1 MIRLSVVTGAMMA
14 NQSLSYL
21 ATLVVPVA
29 APTLASELGLDPSW
43 VGTYTSLIF
52 CVAMLAAVTSGAFIE
67 RFGPV
72 RWGQIE
78 IGIIA
83 LGLVVALGGDFTFF
97 ILAAVLIGLGWGGST
112 PASSQA
118 LSQVTPARLAPL
130 FFSIKQTGIPIG
142 GILAGLLV
150 PLFVHQFGWRGGFI
164 GVALLCV
171 AQLIAVQPMR
181 ASLDAGRKAG
191 HPVVMTEVAAN
202 LGRVLRNR
210 QLRDLG
216 LTSFVYIALQ
226 GCFGTFFT
234 LYLVERLGYDLAT
247 AGFVFSIAQLI
258 AVPARIVWGALAG
271 RFVSCRL
278 VLAYLGLGMSAAS
291 VALGA
296 LGPTWPQWLVIAAA
310 IAMSAT
316 AVSWHGVLYAEVARL
331 APGGK
336 VGATTGAMLIFTGVG
351 LSTAPAAFGAIL
363 AASGSY
369 ALGFQLLA
377 GPAFLMGLYLL
388 RPVAPKKNG

>member
-1 MIRLSVVTGAMMA
+1 MIKLSVVTAAMMA

-21 ATLVVPVA
+21 ATLVLPVA
-29 APTLASELGLDPSW
+29 APTLATELGLEPSW

-52 CVAMLAAVTSGAFIE
+52 GIAMLAAVLSGAFIE

-83 LGLVVALGGDFTFF
+83 VGLVVAASGDFASFV
-97 ILAAVLIGLGWGGST
+97 LAALLIGLGWGGST

-118 LSQVTPARLAPL
+118 LSQVTPPRLAPL

-150 PLFVHQFGWRGGFI
+150 PLFVHHFGWRGAFI
-164 GVALLCV
+164 GVALLC
-171 AQLIAVQPMR
+171 AGQLIAVQPMR
-181 ASLDAGRKAG
+181 ASMDAGRRPG
-191 HPVVMTEVAAN
+191 HPIVTTEVVGN
-202 LGRVLRNR
+202 LGRVLRSR
-210 QLRDLG
+210 HLRDLG
-216 LTSFVYIALQ
+216 LASFVYIALQ
-226 GCFGTFFT
+226 GCFSAFFT
-234 LYLVERLGYDLAT
+234 LYLVEKLGYDLAT

-258 AVPARIVWGALAG
+258 AVPARIVWGGLAG
-271 RFVSCRL
+271 RFVPCRL
-278 VLAYLGLGMSAAS
+278 VLAGLGLGMSAAS
-291 VALGA
+291 LALA
-296 LGPTWPQWLVIAAA
+296 SLGPAWPQWLVIAAA

-336 VGATTGAMLIFTGVG
+336 VGATTGAMLIFTGIG
-351 LSTAPAAFGAIL
+351 LTTAPAAFGAIL
-363 AASGSY
+363 AATGSY
-369 ALGFQLLA
+369 ATGFYLLA
-377 GPAFLMGLYLL
+377 GPALFMGLYLL
-388 RPVAPKKNG
+388 RPVGST